1 MSPLATLAVENFRT
15 SAIDADGCERKGATF
30 HALGRWFSNR
40 LYRFFD
46 ELPKSH
52 PDINLEVLKR
62 VPTPI

>member
-1 MSPLATLAVENFRT
+1 MSTIATSAVEDFRT
-15 SAIDADGCERKGATF
+15 SAIEADGCERKGATL
-30 HALGRWFSNR
+30 HRLGRWFSNR

-46 ELPKSH
+46 GLPKSH